1 MAGKGPP
8 PKDPEKRARRNAE
21 PVPTRRLKF
30 VKAKQ
35 PPLPAR
41 MPDGHAWPA
50 RTRGWWK
57 HWGAD
62 GRTER
67 FSALEWDYLLDTAV
81 LHGRLWRG
89 ETAVAAELRL
99 RMAKFGTTTDDMQR
113 LRLRYDTGLEGDD
126 DAGADDVKTN
136 LPKGA
141 TARERYGDLRVVRGG
156 RK

>member
-8 PKDPEKRARRNAE
+8 PKDPDKRARRNAE

-35 PPLPAR
+35 PALPAK
-41 MPDGHAWPA
+41 MPDGQAWPQ
-50 RTRGWWK
+50 RTRTWWAR
-57 HWGAD
+57 WGRAPQAD
-62 GRTER
+62 R
-67 FSALEWDYLLDTAV
+67 FTALEWDYLLDTAV

-89 ETAVAAELRL
+89 ETSVAAELRL
-99 RMAKFGTTTDDMQR
+99 RLAKFGATPDDQQR
-113 LRLRYDTGLEGDD
+113 LRLRYDTGPEPGDP
-126 DAGADDVKTN
+126 GADEVSAG

-156 RK
+156 K